1 MEEKKQP
8 VGTDPELTM
17 TMSLFH
23 MFEELSRDVEDIVRT
38 QIELLKMKSTM
49 NEMKNALD
57 WIDS

>member
-1 MEEKKQP
+1 
-8 VGTDPELTM
+8 
-17 TMSLFH
+17 
-23 MFEELSRDVEDIVRT
+23 MFEELRRDVEDIVRT

>member
-1 MEEKKQP
+1 
-8 VGTDPELTM
+8 M